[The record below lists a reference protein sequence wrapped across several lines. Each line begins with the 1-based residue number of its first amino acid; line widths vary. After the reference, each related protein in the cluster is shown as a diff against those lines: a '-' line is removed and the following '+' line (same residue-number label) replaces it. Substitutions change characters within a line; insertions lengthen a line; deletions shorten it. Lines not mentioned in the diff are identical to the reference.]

1 MEEAL
6 YVKETART
14 IYICAQGHVTAALC
28 SDLKSR
34 IFERL
39 EAKPPVDNVYVD
51 LSGCDYMDSTFLGL
65 LVGINKRFLRFSER
79 PLTVVRPS
87 PPCVELL
94 RTIGI
99 LRLVRILEEPVA
111 FPGSMES
118 IVTAEKATAEFL
130 LDVHENLMDLSEDNR
145 RKFSTLYTVL
155 KSQIDQPGEEKQR

>member
-6 YVKETART
+6 YVKESSQT
-14 IYICAQGHVTAALC
+14 IFIRAQGHVTAALC
-28 SDLKSR
+28 SDLKGR

-39 EAKPPVDNVYVD
+39 EAKPPVENVFVD
-51 LSGCDYMDSTFLGL
+51 LSACDYMDSTFLGL

-87 PPCVELL
+87 RPCTDLL

-99 LRLVRILEEPVA
+99 LRLVRVLDEPVE
-111 FPGSMES
+111 FPEGMET
-118 IVTAEKATAEFL
+118 IVTSEKATAEFL
-130 LDVHENLMDLSEDNR
+130 LDVHENLMDLSEENR

-155 KSQIDQPGEEKQR
+155 KSQIGTSGEDQ

>member
-1 MEEAL
+1 VEEAL
-6 YVKETART
+6 YVKETAQT
-14 IYICAQGHVTAALC
+14 IYIRAQGHVTAALC

-99 LRLVRILEEPVA
+99 LRLIRILEEHVA
-111 FPGSMES
+111 FPDSMES

-155 KSQIDQPGEEKQR
+155 KSQIDQPGEEP

>member
-6 YVKETART
+6 YVKEAAQT
-14 IYICAQGHVTAALC
+14 IYIRAQGHVTAALC
-28 SDLKSR
+28 SDLKGR

-39 EAKPPVDNVYVD
+39 EAKPPVENVYVD
-51 LSGCDYMDSTFLGL
+51 LSACDYMDSTFLGL

-87 PPCVELL
+87 PPCTELL

-99 LRLVRILEEPVA
+99 LRLVKVQEEPVP
-111 FPGSMES
+111 FPDSMEA

-130 LDVHENLMDLSEDNR
+130 LDVHENLMDLSDENR
-145 RKFSTLYTVL
+145 SRFSTLYSVL
-155 KSQIDQPGEEKQR
+155 KSQINQPEEEQ